1 MDTSITVCVARFLFI
16 ISHWTQV
23 FKWLFN
29 CFQDCDVE
37 MRHSSEHLREYSS
50 EPGATCGCM
59 RVHVQHSM
67 SNASGTFAKKDS
79 TCYLREYKACTG
91 TGMSLNV
98 WVRETERLWQSQKGF
113 FSCFNMF
120 KYFFKLIWLH
130 LYIKISSSDG
140 MALSFCSRKNG
151 MLYLLTGVRSK
162 L

>member
-1 MDTSITVCVARFLFI
+1 MLANGTLQSTCLLILNVLTMCIISIPAGLFDMAITVCVARCLFI

-29 CFQDCDVE
+29 CYQGCDVA
-37 MRHSSEHLREYSS
+37 MRHSTEHLREYSS
-50 EPGATCGCM
+50 EPGAMCGCM

-91 TGMSLNV
+91 TGSSLSV

-113 FSCFNMF
+113 FF
-120 KYFFKLIWLH
+120 
-130 LYIKISSSDG
+130 
-140 MALSFCSRKNG
+140 
-151 MLYLLTGVRSK
+151 LLQYVQIF